1 MKTTLSV
8 MKGPRMEWTTLGR
21 AMGAAGLIL
30 FLAGCATGPKF
41 KIPAT
46 PADAGYTASAYPA
59 HTVSSPG
66 ELGGEQRFAA
76 GVLIE
81 TQWWQAFESSKLDA
95 LIEQA
100 LAASPTLEAA
110 EATLRQARH
119 AYEARAGST
128 RYPQATAHL
137 GGRRQAVTGA
147 AMGQPNGE
155 NTFYLFDASVDVQY
169 NLDLFGGNRRAL
181 EALAAQA
188 DYQLFQREGARLTL
202 AANVAGTAITQA
214 RLAAQIET
222 AERILAAQSE
232 QLELTRRRL
241 ALGAASENEALA
253 LQTQVEQT
261 RADIPALRNGFD
273 QATHLL
279 ATLIGQ
285 TPSAADLP
293 RFTLSDFTL
302 PSELPLQV
310 PSELVRRR
318 PDIRASEALLQA
330 ATAQHGVAVSKLY
343 PQIMLSAAVG
353 SQALSM
359 DDLFSAGSLIWSLA
373 GQLAQPL
380 FNRGLRAEAR
390 AAEAGSDAAAAYYR
404 ETVLQAFRNVA
415 DVLRALDHDAQALA
429 AHAAVAAAAQ
439 ESLELV
445 RQGYALGAANYLELL
460 NAQQQAESTLM
471 DLFAAQAQRL
481 MDTVAFY
488 SAMGGGRL
496 DPVSAAREDERNE
509 RYPPGRK
516 RKQ

>member
-1 MKTTLSV
+1 MKTTLSA
-8 MKGPRMEWTTLGR
+8 MEETRMEWPALGR
-21 AMGAAGLIL
+21 ALGAAGLIL
-30 FLAGCATGPKF
+30 FLAGCATGPKY
-41 KIPAT
+41 KVPAP
-46 PADAGYTASAYPA
+46 PADAGYVASEYPA
-59 HTVSSPG
+59 HTASSPG
-66 ELGGEQRFAA
+66 ALGGEQRIAE
-76 GVLIE
+76 GIPIE
-81 TQWWQAFESSKLDA
+81 AQWWQAFESSKLDA

-119 AYEARAGST
+119 TYEARAGST
-128 RYPQATAHL
+128 RYPQATANL

-147 AMGQPNGE
+147 ATGQPTGG
-155 NTFYLFDASVDVQY
+155 NTFNLFDASVDVQY

-188 DYQLFQREGARLTL
+188 DYQLFQREGARLAL
-202 AANVAGTAITQA
+202 AANVAGTAIAQA
-214 RLAAQIET
+214 RLAAQSEA

-261 RADIPALRNGFD
+261 RAVIPALRNGFD

-279 ATLIGQ
+279 AMLIGQ
-285 TPSAADLP
+285 TPSTADLP

-302 PSELPLQV
+302 PAELPLQV

-330 ATAQHGVAVSKLY
+330 ATAQHGVAISKLY
-343 PQIMLSAAVG
+343 PQITLSANVG

-415 DVLRALDHDAQALA
+415 DVLRALDHDAQTLA
-429 AHAAVAAAAQ
+429 ARAAAAAVAQ

-445 RQGYALGAANYLELL
+445 RQGYALGAANYLEFL
-460 NAQQQAESTLM
+460 NAQQQAESTLL

-496 DPVSAAREDERNE
+496 DPASAAHEDERNE
-509 RYPPGRK
+509 RHPPER
-516 RKQ
+516 